1 MKRKYRG
8 GVLVGAVAGAVLAS
22 STLATQQASAAG
34 PYYDGYTY
42 GGRFVPAYGAYLGYG
57 YSSPYGYA
65 DPSPGHSVASSY
77 RGYGIGNGFGTGGT
91 YHGVYSGYVDHAYGA
106 SRHYVPPDR
115 SAYDVYGS
123 GGYTPY
129 GYQMQHDYG
138 LR

>member
-1 MKRKYRG
+1 MKRNNRG
-8 GVLVGAVAGAVLAS
+8 RPLVGAVAAAVLTS
-22 STLATQQASAAG
+22 STFATQPAGAAG
-34 PYYDGYTY
+34 SLYNGYTY
-42 GGRFVPAYGAYLGYG
+42 GARFVPAYGGYTTR
-57 YSSPYGYA
+57 YGYA
-65 DPSPGHSVASSY
+65 DASPGRPVASSY
-77 RGYGIGNGFGTGGT
+77 RSYGIGNGFGTGGT
-91 YHGVYSGYVDHAYGA
+91 YRGVYSGYVDHAYGA